1 MQNRL
6 WYKSLSVT
14 CKSVLIETTSDCL
27 FSVRV
32 LHSVI
37 KSDYLMWTRVSQS
50 RSWKNIRLLK
60 ASSSN
65 SSPLMIVYSWVR
77 FLQGLLS
84 IFMSPSWLSFIIIRN
99 VLPVESIKYEMVS
112 LINIYNR
119 YYLMKFWQE
128 LFNFLFQIF
137 AMSKKEVLFIVS

>member
-50 RSWKNIRLLK
+50 RSRKNIRLLK